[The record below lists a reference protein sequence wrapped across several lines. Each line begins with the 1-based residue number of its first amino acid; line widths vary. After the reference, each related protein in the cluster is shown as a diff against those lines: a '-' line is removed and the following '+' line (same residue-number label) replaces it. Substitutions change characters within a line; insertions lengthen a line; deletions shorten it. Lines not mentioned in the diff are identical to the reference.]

1 MRLFLPRLD
10 ADQVSAELAELG
22 QHELVQAFADG
33 GQQDHRRNTDGD
45 AQAGEETA
53 QPVGDEAGSG
63 EADQVGE

>member
-1 MRLFLPRLD
+1 M
-10 ADQVSAELAELG
+10 
-22 QHELVQAFADG
+22 QAFADG

-53 QPVGDEAGSG
+53 HAVGEEAGGG

>member
-10 ADQVSAELAELG
+10 ADQVGAELAELG

-45 AQAGEETA
+45 AQAGEEAA
-53 QPVGDEAGSG
+53 QPVGDEAGGG